1 MENHTTDPDHHHLAP
16 GEQLSHAEALAASL
30 AAQMWEMDLLEEK
43 QLAYNDLKDAIHKF
57 AARIF
62 TKKFYTE
69 GSSQLRSDHESVFSI
84 FGDAARSERIPE
96 QLAKIRSQRSKSKVK
111 DRSRKW
117 TVVGIAYKK
126 KDNDKE

>member
-16 GEQLSHAEALAASL
+16 GEQLFHAEALAASL

-62 TKKFYTE
+62 TKKFYNE
-69 GSSQLRSDHESVFSI
+69 GVCHQVLPASFRPRKRLLNLRRRGQI
-84 FGDAARSERIPE
+84 
-96 QLAKIRSQRSKSKVK
+96 
-111 DRSRKW
+111 
-117 TVVGIAYKK
+117 
-126 KDNDKE
+126 